1 MFQRVDLR
9 KVAPLDGFCSYFQYK
24 KSPPILYYVSGVCN
38 ARGSCLNP
46 TKLVKN
52 LFFLV
57 FGYFGPSRL
66 RTLVLIATAKLQFMK
81 LIFVLLALVVQRGLG
96 FGLGGSTLVR
106 PGRQSQST
114 SMDRE
119 RVSSGARSMTMMPI
133 GIPKVA
139 YKMPGSR
146 GGEWVDIYQRLT
158 RERIIFM
165 GSEIDDEMA
174 NQIIGVL
181 LVRCSL
187 WRSIIPLCPS

>member
-1 MFQRVDLR
+1 
-9 KVAPLDGFCSYFQYK
+9 
-24 KSPPILYYVSGVCN
+24 
-38 ARGSCLNP
+38 
-46 TKLVKN
+46 
-52 LFFLV
+52 
-57 FGYFGPSRL
+57 
-66 RTLVLIATAKLQFMK
+66 MK
-81 LIFVLLALVVQRGLG
+81 LFFVLLALVVQRGLG

-106 PGRQSQST
+106 PGKQSQST

-181 LVRCSL
+181 LVRYSL
-187 WRSIIPLCPS
+187 WRSIMPLCPS

>member
-1 MFQRVDLR
+1 
-9 KVAPLDGFCSYFQYK
+9 
-24 KSPPILYYVSGVCN
+24 
-38 ARGSCLNP
+38 
-46 TKLVKN
+46 
-52 LFFLV
+52 
-57 FGYFGPSRL
+57 
-66 RTLVLIATAKLQFMK
+66 MK
-81 LIFVLLALVVQRGLG
+81 LFFVLLALVVQRGLG

-106 PGRQSQST
+106 AGRQSVAT
-114 SMDRE
+114 VDRE

-187 WRSIIPLCPS
+187 WRIVIPLSLS